1 MLYHVSIDTN
11 GRISIPQKIR
21 KQAGLNKG
29 DTLVLTLD
37 ENEIHLKT
45 LDNKIKE
52 ARSLVNDYC
61 KGADLLSDL
70 KSLRDDDLKKDNHN
84 EN

>member
-1 MLYHVSIDTN
+1 MLYHVSIDSN

-21 KQAGLNKG
+21 KQAGLEKG

-52 ARSLVNDYC
+52 ARSLVKDYC
-61 KGADLLSDL
+61 QGADLLSDL
-70 KSLRDDDLKKDNHN
+70 KSLRDDDIKKDNHN

>member
-1 MLYHVSIDTN
+1 MLYHVSIDSN

-21 KQAGLNKG
+21 KQAGLEKG

-52 ARSLVNDYC
+52 ARSLVKDYC
-61 KGADLLSDL
+61 QGTDLLSDL
-70 KSLRDDDLKKDNHN
+70 KSLRDDDIKKDNHN